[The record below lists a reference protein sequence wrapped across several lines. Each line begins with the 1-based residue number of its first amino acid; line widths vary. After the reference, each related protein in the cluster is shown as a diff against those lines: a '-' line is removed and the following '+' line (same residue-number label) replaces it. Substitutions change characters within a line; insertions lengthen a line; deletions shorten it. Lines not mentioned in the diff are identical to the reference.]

1 MKKMMNWMKAAILI
15 CGTSIFMACSL
26 DDDPTPVPQPD
37 LNLPENIIGKW
48 MVEELDGQACPT
60 NLKAV
65 ITFLSSTKAC
75 FTLVPLPHL
84 GHTTRTLEAS
94 MGPTCSIMPP

>member
-15 CGTSIFMACSL
+15 CGTSVFMACSL

-65 ITFLSSTKAC
+65 ITFLSSTKAYGSLSD
-75 FTLVPLPHL
+75 FYSESWNDHS
-84 GHTTRTLEAS
+84 EADVVINRNDVS
-94 MGPTCSIMPP
+94 P